1 MITFDKLMLVSTLDS
16 IVILDPGKFS
26 SRYEDDELV
35 SLKMTMKQPFSLDIE
50 INYDKGEVILE
61 FTGKVLGERYPEL
74 ISLNTIQECF
84 RRINALGIFEIDMEK
99 MMSAQVMKCDVTKD
113 VPVTDISALN
123 RFIRGHIKNYNAY
136 SCRLLLNGN
145 LIVEKNV
152 TGRRYKRRIT
162 LYDKGKEMMKSDRQ
176 DFTVGNGLQDR
187 FDGLCRFEMNL
198 TSQQAIR
205 DTLGITG
212 ATLMEV
218 LRSERNPIED
228 FLNEVLQD
236 DVEADAQDT
245 WKTYCQKLVL
255 RDCDYD
261 MAKVEARLRYY
272 KNGGIKRAKQP
283 YIELLESLTGRTST
297 WTKQKVLD
305 AVK

>member
-162 LYDKGKEMMKSDRQ
+162 LYDKGKEMMKGDRQ